1 MLLGHGESLLRSAY
15 AVADGGDG
23 AESPKGPGV
32 LYVTTA
38 RIVFEAPVT
47 RSRIVRRAAGE
58 TVIQL
63 DVSLHELRNVSVRR
77 GRIARPRLVL
87 ELDRGRPSF
96 DVLEPEAWAGTI
108 AQAKRGLPGPQS
120 PVASVVHTIE
130 RQVVKV
136 RSGSAAPSATRLT
149 GDAPRAGPRC
159 SFRRRDS
166 ERQLPEEL
174 AKPRDGPVRC
184 EASHPDGQRGAQE
197 SQRKGEP
204 GGDE

>member
-38 RIVFEAPVT
+38 RIVFEAPLT

-108 AQAKRGLPGPQS
+108 AQAKRGLPGPQA

-136 RSGSAAPSATRLT
+136 RCRFCGALGNEVDGRCPSCGAPL
-149 GDAPRAGPRC
+149 
-159 SFRRRDS
+159 
-166 ERQLPEEL
+166 
-174 AKPRDGPVRC
+174 
-184 EASHPDGQRGAQE
+184 
-197 SQRKGEP
+197 
-204 GGDE
+204 